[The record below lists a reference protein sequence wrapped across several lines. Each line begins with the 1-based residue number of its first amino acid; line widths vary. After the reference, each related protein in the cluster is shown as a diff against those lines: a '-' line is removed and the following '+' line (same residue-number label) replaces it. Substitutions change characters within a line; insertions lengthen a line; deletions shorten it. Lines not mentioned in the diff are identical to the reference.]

1 MGNFEVIESLLL
13 GCTGSIDPEM
23 EKGYVR
29 LPEVNDV
36 TKQFCQALD
45 GSDMDALDDLSI
57 EMASAHE
64 RQGFINGF
72 RVAMR
77 LMTEVRYDP

>member
-1 MGNFEVIESLLL
+1 MGDFGVIESLQL
-13 GCTGSIDPEM
+13 GCTGFISPEM
-23 EKGYVR
+23 EKGYIH

-36 TKQFCQALD
+36 VKHFCQALD
-45 GSDMDALDDLSI
+45 ENDIDTLDALSI
-57 EMASAHE
+57 EMASVHE

-77 LMTEVRYDP
+77 LMAEIRMD

>member
-1 MGNFEVIESLLL
+1 MRNFEVIESLLL
-13 GCTGSIDPEM
+13 GCTGFVNPEM
-23 EKGYVR
+23 EKGYVC
-29 LPEVNDV
+29 LPEVNDA
-36 TKQFCQALD
+36 TKRFCQALD

-77 LMTEVRYDP
+77 LTTEVRMD

>member
-1 MGNFEVIESLLL
+1 MGKFEVIESLQL
-13 GCTGSIDPEM
+13 GCTGFVNSEM

-36 TKQFCQALD
+36 TKRFCQALD

-72 RVAMR
+72 RMAMR
-77 LMTEVRYDP
+77 LMTEVRMD

>member
-1 MGNFEVIESLLL
+1 MGNFEVIESLQL
-13 GCTGSIDPEM
+13 GCTGYTNPEM

-29 LPEVNDV
+29 LPEVDNV
-36 TKQFCQALD
+36 AKRFCQAFAK
-45 GSDMDALDDLSI
+45 SDMDALDDLSI
-57 EMASAHE
+57 EMAAAHE

-77 LMTEVRYDP
+77 LMTEVRA